1 MKHGRLIRNIAV
13 GLLAV
18 GLLVVFVYLFVSS
31 PSRRNAD
38 GRCGGVV
45 VRINAHQGGEPL
57 FLSPDGVV
65 DELTRHGIVL
75 KGRPLDSIDLRGIE
89 KTLSSLSVYE
99 QVEAFIAPSSATLQ
113 IRLKEKHP
121 LFIVQDRTGKSH
133 YVTEGRGTISVR
145 QGFATYL
152 PVVSGDLDLLYA
164 TSDVYDL
171 MAVLR
176 RDSDLVDYFGQIY
189 VDASDGIVLIPRI
202 GSTRVII
209 GKTTDW
215 EEKLR
220 KWRIFASSV
229 LPRRGMNAFA
239 YVNLD
244 YAGQVV
250 ARDRHGV
257 QGFGRDEEGELVRLD
272 AVAVSTE
279 PAAPAPAPVVAAP
292 APKAESR
299 PTSDQP
305 RQDKPKQ
312 DKPKQDKPK
321 QDKPKQDK
329 PKQDKP
335 TGTKPSPAKA
345 PTSKPTPTKQPA
357 SKPAAAR
364 PATTKSMA
372 SPKPNGN
379 PNKPPTNQ
387 SKKK

>member
-1 MKHGRLIRNIAV
+1 MKRGRLIRNMVV

-45 VRINAHQGGEPL
+45 VRIDAHQGGEPL
-57 FLSPDGVV
+57 FLSPDGIV

-99 QVEAFIAPSSATLQ
+99 QVEVFVSPSSATLQ

-152 PVVSGDLDLLYA
+152 PVVSGDLDLQYA

-176 RDSDLVDYFGQIY
+176 RDSDLVDYFGQVY

-202 GSTRVII
+202 GYTRVVI

-272 AVAVSTE
+272 AAAVSAE

-299 PTSDQP
+299 PTSDKP
-305 RQDKPKQ
+305 R
-312 DKPKQDKPK
+312 

-345 PTSKPTPTKQPA
+345 PPSKPTPTKQPA

-364 PATTKSMA
+364 PATTKSTA

>member
-1 MKHGRLIRNIAV
+1 MKRGRLIRNMAV

-45 VRINAHQGGEPL
+45 VRIDAHQGGEPL
-57 FLSPDGVV
+57 FLSPDGIV

-99 QVEAFIAPSSATLQ
+99 QVEAFVSPSSATLQ

-152 PVVSGDLDLLYA
+152 PVVSGDLDLQYA

-176 RDSDLVDYFGQIY
+176 RDSDLVDYFGQVY
-189 VDASDGIVLIPRI
+189 VDTSDGIVLIPRI
-202 GSTRVII
+202 GHTRVII

-272 AVAVSTE
+272 AVAVSAE
-279 PAAPAPAPVVAAP
+279 PAAPDPAPVVAAP

-299 PTSDQP
+299 PTSDKP
-305 RQDKPKQ
+305 R
-312 DKPKQDKPK
+312 

-345 PTSKPTPTKQPA
+345 PPSKPTSTKQPA

-364 PATTKSMA
+364 PATTKSTA

>member
-250 ARDRHGV
+250 ARDRYGV

-305 RQDKPKQ
+305 RQ

>member
-1 MKHGRLIRNIAV
+1 MKRGRLIRNIAV

-45 VRINAHQGGEPL
+45 VRIDAHQGGEPL
-57 FLSPDGVV
+57 FLSPDGIV

-99 QVEAFIAPSSATLQ
+99 KVEAFVSPSSATLQ

-152 PVVSGDLDLLYA
+152 PVVSGDLDLQYA

-176 RDSDLVDYFGQIY
+176 RDSDLVDYFGQVY
-189 VDASDGIVLIPRI
+189 VDTSDGIVLIPRI
-202 GSTRVII
+202 GHTRVII

-272 AVAVSTE
+272 AAAVSAE
-279 PAAPAPAPVVAAP
+279 PAAPAPAPVVTAP

-299 PTSDQP
+299 PTSDKP
-305 RQDKPKQ
+305 R
-312 DKPKQDKPK
+312 

-345 PTSKPTPTKQPA
+345 PPSKPTPTKQPA
-357 SKPAAAR
+357 SKPAAAK
-364 PATTKSMA
+364 PVTTKSTA

>member
-250 ARDRHGV
+250 ARDRYGV

-299 PTSDQP
+299 PTSDQL
-305 RQDKPKQ
+305 R
-312 DKPKQDKPK
+312 QDKPK

-357 SKPAAAR
+357 SKPAAAK
-364 PATTKSMA
+364 PATTKSTA
-372 SPKPNGN
+372 SPKPKGN
-379 PNKPPTNQ
+379 PNKTPTNQ

>member
-1 MKHGRLIRNIAV
+1 MKRGRLIRNMAV

-45 VRINAHQGGEPL
+45 VRIDAHQGGEPL
-57 FLSPDGVV
+57 FLSPDGIV

-99 QVEAFIAPSSATLQ
+99 QVEAFVSPSSATLQ

-152 PVVSGDLDLLYA
+152 PVVSGDLDLQYA

-176 RDSDLVDYFGQIY
+176 RDSDLVDYFGQVY

-202 GSTRVII
+202 GHTRVII

-272 AVAVSTE
+272 AVAVSAE

-299 PTSDQP
+299 PTSDKP
-305 RQDKPKQ
+305 R
-312 DKPKQDKPK
+312 

-345 PTSKPTPTKQPA
+345 PPSKPTPTKQPA

-364 PATTKSMA
+364 PATTKSTA

>member
-1 MKHGRLIRNIAV
+1 MKRGRLIRNMAV

-45 VRINAHQGGEPL
+45 VRIDAHQGGEPL
-57 FLSPDGVV
+57 FLSPDGIV

-99 QVEAFIAPSSATLQ
+99 QVEAFVSPSSATLQ

-152 PVVSGDLDLLYA
+152 PIVSGDLDLQYA

-176 RDSDLVDYFGQIY
+176 RDSDLVDYFGQVY
-189 VDASDGIVLIPRI
+189 VDTSDGIVLIPRI
-202 GSTRVII
+202 GHTRVII

-279 PAAPAPAPVVAAP
+279 PATPAPAPVVAAP

-299 PTSDQP
+299 PTSDKP
-305 RQDKPKQ
+305 R
-312 DKPKQDKPK
+312 

-345 PTSKPTPTKQPA
+345 PPSKPTPTKQPA

-364 PATTKSMA
+364 PATTKSTA

>member
-1 MKHGRLIRNIAV
+1 
-13 GLLAV
+13 
-18 GLLVVFVYLFVSS
+18 
-31 PSRRNAD
+31 
-38 GRCGGVV
+38 
-45 VRINAHQGGEPL
+45 
-57 FLSPDGVV
+57 
-65 DELTRHGIVL
+65 
-75 KGRPLDSIDLRGIE
+75 
-89 KTLSSLSVYE
+89 
-99 QVEAFIAPSSATLQ
+99 
-113 IRLKEKHP
+113 
-121 LFIVQDRTGKSH
+121 
-133 YVTEGRGTISVR
+133 
-145 QGFATYL
+145 
-152 PVVSGDLDLLYA
+152 
-164 TSDVYDL
+164 

-176 RDSDLVDYFGQIY
+176 RDSDLVDYFGQVY

-202 GSTRVII
+202 GHTRVII

-239 YVNLD
+239 YVNLN

-272 AVAVSTE
+272 AVAVSAE
-279 PAAPAPAPVVAAP
+279 PAAPASAPVVAAP

-299 PTSDQP
+299 STSDKP
-305 RQDKPKQ
+305 RQE
-312 DKPKQDKPK
+312 
-321 QDKPKQDK
+321 K

-335 TGTKPSPAKA
+335 TGTKPNPAKA
-345 PTSKPTPTKQPA
+345 PPSKPTPTKQPA

-364 PATTKSMA
+364 PATTKSTA
-372 SPKPNGN
+372 SPKPNSN

>member
-1 MKHGRLIRNIAV
+1 MKRGWLIRNMAV

-45 VRINAHQGGEPL
+45 VRIDAHQGGEPL
-57 FLSPDGVV
+57 FLSPDGIV

-99 QVEAFIAPSSATLQ
+99 QVEAFVSPSSATLQ

-152 PVVSGDLDLLYA
+152 PVVSGDLDLQYA

-176 RDSDLVDYFGQIY
+176 RDSDLVDYFGQVY
-189 VDASDGIVLIPRI
+189 VDTSDGIVLIPRI
-202 GSTRVII
+202 GHTRVVI

-272 AVAVSTE
+272 AAAVSAE
-279 PAAPAPAPVVAAP
+279 PAAPAPAPVVTAP

-299 PTSDQP
+299 PTSDKP
-305 RQDKPKQ
+305 RQE
-312 DKPKQDKPK
+312 
-321 QDKPKQDK
+321 KPKQDK

-345 PTSKPTPTKQPA
+345 PPSKPTPTKQPA

-364 PATTKSMA
+364 PATTKSTA
-372 SPKPNGN
+372 SPKPNSN

>member
-1 MKHGRLIRNIAV
+1 MKRGRLIRNMAV

-45 VRINAHQGGEPL
+45 VRIDAHQGGEPL
-57 FLSPDGVV
+57 FLSPDGIV

-99 QVEAFIAPSSATLQ
+99 QVEAFVSPSSATLQ

-121 LFIVQDRTGKSH
+121 LFIVLDRTGKSH

-152 PVVSGDLDLLYA
+152 PVVSGDLDLQYA

-176 RDSDLVDYFGQIY
+176 RDSDLVDYFGQVY

-202 GSTRVII
+202 GHTRVII

-272 AVAVSTE
+272 AVAVSAE

-299 PTSDQP
+299 PTSDKP
-305 RQDKPKQ
+305 RQE
-312 DKPKQDKPK
+312 
-321 QDKPKQDK
+321 KPKQDK

-345 PTSKPTPTKQPA
+345 PPSKSTPTKQPA

-364 PATTKSMA
+364 PATTKSTA

>member
-1 MKHGRLIRNIAV
+1 MKRGRLIRNMAV

-45 VRINAHQGGEPL
+45 VRIDAHQGGEPL
-57 FLSPDGVV
+57 FLSPDGIV

-99 QVEAFIAPSSATLQ
+99 QVEAFVSPSSATLQ

-152 PVVSGDLDLLYA
+152 PIVSGDLDLQYA

-176 RDSDLVDYFGQIY
+176 RDSDLVDYFGQVY
-189 VDASDGIVLIPRI
+189 VDTSDGIVLIPRI
-202 GSTRVII
+202 GHTRVII

-299 PTSDQP
+299 PTSDKP
-305 RQDKPKQ
+305 R
-312 DKPKQDKPK
+312 

-345 PTSKPTPTKQPA
+345 PPSKPTPTKQPA

-364 PATTKSMA
+364 PATTKSTA
-372 SPKPNGN
+372 SPKPNSN

>member
-1 MKHGRLIRNIAV
+1 MKRGRLIRNMAV

-45 VRINAHQGGEPL
+45 VRIDAHQGGEPL
-57 FLSPDGVV
+57 FLSPDGIV

-89 KTLSSLSVYE
+89 KILSSLSVYE
-99 QVEAFIAPSSATLQ
+99 QVEAFVSPSSATLQ

-133 YVTEGRGTISVR
+133 YVTEGRGTIPVR

-152 PVVSGDLDLLYA
+152 PVVSGDLDLQYA

-176 RDSDLVDYFGQIY
+176 RDSDLVDYFGQVY

-202 GSTRVII
+202 GHTRVII

-272 AVAVSTE
+272 AVAVSAE

-299 PTSDQP
+299 PTSDKP
-305 RQDKPKQ
+305 R
-312 DKPKQDKPK
+312 

-345 PTSKPTPTKQPA
+345 PPSKPTPTKQPA

-364 PATTKSMA
+364 PATTKSTA

>member
-1 MKHGRLIRNIAV
+1 MRRGRLIRNMAV

-45 VRINAHQGGEPL
+45 VRIDAHQGGEPL
-57 FLSPDGVV
+57 FLSPDGIV

-99 QVEAFIAPSSATLQ
+99 QVEAFVSPSSATLQ

-152 PVVSGDLDLLYA
+152 PVVSGDLDLQYA

-176 RDSDLVDYFGQIY
+176 RDSDLVDYFGQVY

-202 GSTRVII
+202 GHTRVII

-272 AVAVSTE
+272 AAAVSAE
-279 PAAPAPAPVVAAP
+279 PAAPAPAPVVTAP

-299 PTSDQP
+299 PKS
-305 RQDKPKQ
+305 DKPR
-312 DKPKQDKPK
+312 

-345 PTSKPTPTKQPA
+345 PPSKPTPTKQPA

-364 PATTKSMA
+364 PATTKSTA

>member
-1 MKHGRLIRNIAV
+1 MKRGRLIRNMAV

-45 VRINAHQGGEPL
+45 VRIDAHQGGEPL
-57 FLSPDGVV
+57 FLSPDGIV

-99 QVEAFIAPSSATLQ
+99 QVEAFVSPSSATLQ

-152 PVVSGDLDLLYA
+152 PIVSGDLDLQYA

-176 RDSDLVDYFGQIY
+176 RDSDLVDYFGQVY

-202 GSTRVII
+202 GRTRVVI

-272 AVAVSTE
+272 AAAVSTE
-279 PAAPAPAPVVAAP
+279 PAAPAPAPVVTAP

-299 PTSDQP
+299 PTSDKP
-305 RQDKPKQ
+305 RQE
-312 DKPKQDKPK
+312 
-321 QDKPKQDK
+321 KPKQDK

-335 TGTKPSPAKA
+335 TGTKSSPAKA
-345 PTSKPTPTKQPA
+345 PPSKPTPTKQPA
-357 SKPAAAR
+357 SKPAAAK
-364 PATTKSMA
+364 PATTKSTA

>member
-1 MKHGRLIRNIAV
+1 MAV
-13 GLLAV
+13 GLRAV

-45 VRINAHQGGEPL
+45 VRIDAHQGGEPL
-57 FLSPDGVV
+57 FLSPDGIV

-99 QVEAFIAPSSATLQ
+99 QVEAFVSPSSATLQ
-113 IRLKEKHP
+113 IRLKEKYP

-152 PVVSGDLDLLYA
+152 PVVSGDLDLQYA

-176 RDSDLVDYFGQIY
+176 RDSDLVDYFGQVY

-202 GSTRVII
+202 GHTRVII

-279 PAAPAPAPVVAAP
+279 PAAPAPAPVVTAP

-299 PTSDQP
+299 PTSDKP
-305 RQDKPKQ
+305 R
-312 DKPKQDKPK
+312 QDKPK

-345 PTSKPTPTKQPA
+345 PPSKPTSTKQPA
-357 SKPAAAR
+357 SKPAAR
-364 PATTKSMA
+364 PATTKSTA

>member
-1 MKHGRLIRNIAV
+1 MKRGRLIRNMAV

-45 VRINAHQGGEPL
+45 VRIDAHQGGEPL
-57 FLSPDGVV
+57 FLSPDGIV

-99 QVEAFIAPSSATLQ
+99 QVEAFVSPSSATLQ

-152 PVVSGDLDLLYA
+152 PVVSGDLDLQYA

-176 RDSDLVDYFGQIY
+176 RDSDLVDYFGQVY
-189 VDASDGIVLIPRI
+189 VDTSDGIVLIPRI
-202 GSTRVII
+202 GHTRVVI

-272 AVAVSTE
+272 AAAVSSE
-279 PAAPAPAPVVAAP
+279 PATPAPAPVVAAP
-292 APKAESR
+292 APKAESC
-299 PTSDQP
+299 PTSDKP
-305 RQDKPKQ
+305 R
-312 DKPKQDKPK
+312 

-345 PTSKPTPTKQPA
+345 PPSKPTPTKQPA
-357 SKPAAAR
+357 SRPAAAR
-364 PATTKSMA
+364 PATTKSTA

>member
-1 MKHGRLIRNIAV
+1 MKRGRLIRNMAV

-45 VRINAHQGGEPL
+45 VRIDAHQGGEPL
-57 FLSPDGVV
+57 FLSPDGIV

-152 PVVSGDLDLLYA
+152 PVVSGDLDLQYA

-176 RDSDLVDYFGQIY
+176 RDSDLMDYFGQVY

-202 GSTRVII
+202 GHTRVII

-272 AVAVSTE
+272 AVAVSAE

-299 PTSDQP
+299 PTSDKP
-305 RQDKPKQ
+305 RQE
-312 DKPKQDKPK
+312 
-321 QDKPKQDK
+321 KPKQDK

-345 PTSKPTPTKQPA
+345 PPSKPTPTKQPA
-357 SKPAAAR
+357 SKSAAAK
-364 PATTKSMA
+364 PATTKSTA

>member
-1 MKHGRLIRNIAV
+1 MKRGGLIRNMAV

-45 VRINAHQGGEPL
+45 VRIDAHQGGEPL
-57 FLSPDGVV
+57 FLSPDGIV

-99 QVEAFIAPSSATLQ
+99 QVEAFVSPSSATLQ

-152 PVVSGDLDLLYA
+152 PVVSGDLDLKYA

-176 RDSDLVDYFGQIY
+176 RDSDLVDYFGQVY

-202 GSTRVII
+202 GHTRVVI

-250 ARDRHGV
+250 ARDRYGV

-272 AVAVSTE
+272 AVAVSAE

-299 PTSDQP
+299 PTSDKP
-305 RQDKPKQ
+305 R
-312 DKPKQDKPK
+312 QDKPK

-335 TGTKPSPAKA
+335 TGTKPSPTKA
-345 PTSKPTPTKQPA
+345 PPSKPTPTKQPA

-364 PATTKSMA
+364 PATTKSTA

>member
-1 MKHGRLIRNIAV
+1 MKRGRLIRNMAV

-45 VRINAHQGGEPL
+45 VRIDAHQGGEPL
-57 FLSPDGVV
+57 FLSPDGIV

-99 QVEAFIAPSSATLQ
+99 QVEAFVSPSSATLQ

-152 PVVSGDLDLLYA
+152 PVVSGDLDLQYA

-176 RDSDLVDYFGQIY
+176 RDSDLVDYFGQVY

-202 GSTRVII
+202 GRTRVVI

-272 AVAVSTE
+272 AAAVSTE
-279 PAAPAPAPVVAAP
+279 PATPAPAPVVAAP

-299 PTSDQP
+299 PTSDKP
-305 RQDKPKQ
+305 R
-312 DKPKQDKPK
+312 

-345 PTSKPTPTKQPA
+345 PPSKPTPTKQPA

-364 PATTKSMA
+364 PATTKSTA

>member
-1 MKHGRLIRNIAV
+1 MKRGRLIRNMAV

-45 VRINAHQGGEPL
+45 VRIDAHQGGEPL
-57 FLSPDGVV
+57 FLSPDGIV

-99 QVEAFIAPSSATLQ
+99 QVEAFVSPSSATLQ

-152 PVVSGDLDLLYA
+152 PVVSGDLDLQYA

-176 RDSDLVDYFGQIY
+176 RDSDLVDYFGQVY

-202 GSTRVII
+202 GHTRVII

-250 ARDRHGV
+250 ARDRYGV

-272 AVAVSTE
+272 AVAVSAE

-299 PTSDQP
+299 PTSDKP
-305 RQDKPKQ
+305 R
-312 DKPKQDKPK
+312 

-345 PTSKPTPTKQPA
+345 PPSKPTPTKQPA
-357 SKPAAAR
+357 SKPAAAK
-364 PATTKSMA
+364 PATTKSTA

>member
-1 MKHGRLIRNIAV
+1 MKRGRLIRNIAV

-75 KGRPLDSIDLRGIE
+75 KGRPLGSIDLRGIE

-152 PVVSGDLDLLYA
+152 PVVSGDLDLQYA

-176 RDSDLVDYFGQIY
+176 RDSDLVDYFGQVY

-202 GSTRVII
+202 GHTRVII

-272 AVAVSTE
+272 AAAVSAE

-299 PTSDQP
+299 STSDKP
-305 RQDKPKQ
+305 RQE
-312 DKPKQDKPK
+312 
-321 QDKPKQDK
+321 KPKQDK

-345 PTSKPTPTKQPA
+345 PPSKPTPTKQPA
-357 SKPAAAR
+357 SKSAAAR
-364 PATTKSMA
+364 SATTKSTA

>member
-1 MKHGRLIRNIAV
+1 MKRGRLIRNMAV

-45 VRINAHQGGEPL
+45 VRIDAHQGGEPL
-57 FLSPDGVV
+57 FLSPDGIV

-99 QVEAFIAPSSATLQ
+99 QVEAFVSPSSATLQ

-152 PVVSGDLDLLYA
+152 PVVSGDLDLQYA

-176 RDSDLVDYFGQIY
+176 RDSDLVDYFGQVY

-202 GSTRVII
+202 GRTRVVI

-272 AVAVSTE
+272 AVAVSAE
-279 PAAPAPAPVVAAP
+279 PAAPASAPVVAAP

-299 PTSDQP
+299 STSDKP
-305 RQDKPKQ
+305 RQE
-312 DKPKQDKPK
+312 
-321 QDKPKQDK
+321 KPKQDK

-335 TGTKPSPAKA
+335 TGTKPNPAKA
-345 PTSKPTPTKQPA
+345 PPSKPTPTKQPA
-357 SKPAAAR
+357 SKPAAAK
-364 PATTKSMA
+364 PATTKSTA
-372 SPKPNGN
+372 SPKPKGN

>member
-1 MKHGRLIRNIAV
+1 MKRGRLIRNMAV

-45 VRINAHQGGEPL
+45 VRIDAHQGGEPL
-57 FLSPDGVV
+57 FLSPDGIV

-99 QVEAFIAPSSATLQ
+99 QVEAFVSPSSATLQ

-152 PVVSGDLDLLYA
+152 PVVSGDLDLQYA

-176 RDSDLVDYFGQIY
+176 RDSDLVDYFGQVY

-202 GSTRVII
+202 GHTRVII

-250 ARDRHGV
+250 ARDRYGV

-272 AVAVSTE
+272 AVAVSAE

-299 PTSDQP
+299 PTSDKP
-305 RQDKPKQ
+305 R
-312 DKPKQDKPK
+312 

-345 PTSKPTPTKQPA
+345 PPSKPTPTKQPA

-364 PATTKSMA
+364 PATTKSTA

>member
-1 MKHGRLIRNIAV
+1 MKRGRLIRNIAV

-57 FLSPDGVV
+57 FLSPDGIV

-89 KTLSSLSVYE
+89 KILSSLSVYE
-99 QVEAFIAPSSATLQ
+99 QVEAFVSPSSATLQ

-250 ARDRHGV
+250 ARDRYGV

-272 AVAVSTE
+272 AVAVSAE

-299 PTSDQP
+299 PTSDKP
-305 RQDKPKQ
+305 R
-312 DKPKQDKPK
+312 

-345 PTSKPTPTKQPA
+345 PPSKPTPTKQPA

-364 PATTKSMA
+364 PATTKSTA

>member
-1 MKHGRLIRNIAV
+1 MKRGRLIRNMAV

-45 VRINAHQGGEPL
+45 VRIDAHQGGEPL
-57 FLSPDGVV
+57 FLSPDGIV

-99 QVEAFIAPSSATLQ
+99 QVEAFVSPSSATLQ

-133 YVTEGRGTISVR
+133 YVTEGRGTITVR

-152 PVVSGDLDLLYA
+152 PVVSGDLDLQYA

-176 RDSDLVDYFGQIY
+176 RDSDLVDYFGQVY

-202 GSTRVII
+202 GHTRVVI

-272 AVAVSTE
+272 AVAVSAE
-279 PAAPAPAPVVAAP
+279 PATPAPAPVVAAP

-299 PTSDQP
+299 PTSDKP
-305 RQDKPKQ
+305 R
-312 DKPKQDKPK
+312 

-345 PTSKPTPTKQPA
+345 PSSKLTPTKQPA

-364 PATTKSMA
+364 PATTKSTA

>member
-1 MKHGRLIRNIAV
+1 MKRGRLIRNMAV

-38 GRCGGVV
+38 GRCGDVV
-45 VRINAHQGGEPL
+45 VRIDAHQGGEPL
-57 FLSPDGVV
+57 FLSPDGIV

-99 QVEAFIAPSSATLQ
+99 QVEAFVSPSSATLQ

-152 PVVSGDLDLLYA
+152 PVVSGDLDLKYA

-176 RDSDLVDYFGQIY
+176 RDSDLVDYFGQVY

-202 GSTRVII
+202 GHTRVVI

-250 ARDRHGV
+250 ARDRYGV

-272 AVAVSTE
+272 AVAVSAE

-299 PTSDQP
+299 PTSDKP
-305 RQDKPKQ
+305 R
-312 DKPKQDKPK
+312 QDKPK

-335 TGTKPSPAKA
+335 TGTKPSPTKA
-345 PTSKPTPTKQPA
+345 PPSKPTPTKQPA

-364 PATTKSMA
+364 PATTKSTA

>member
-1 MKHGRLIRNIAV
+1 MKRGRLIRNMAV

-45 VRINAHQGGEPL
+45 VRIDAHQGGEPL
-57 FLSPDGVV
+57 FLSPDGIV

-99 QVEAFIAPSSATLQ
+99 QVEAFVSPSSATLQ
-113 IRLKEKHP
+113 IRLTEKHP

-152 PVVSGDLDLLYA
+152 PIVSGDLDLQYA

-176 RDSDLVDYFGQIY
+176 RDSDLVEYFGQVY

-202 GSTRVII
+202 GRTRVVI

-272 AVAVSTE
+272 ATAVSAE

-299 PTSDQP
+299 PTSDKP
-305 RQDKPKQ
+305 RQE
-312 DKPKQDKPK
+312 KPK

-345 PTSKPTPTKQPA
+345 PPSKPTPTKQPA
-357 SKPAAAR
+357 SKPAAK
-364 PATTKSMA
+364 PATTKSTA
-372 SPKPNGN
+372 SPKPKGN

>member
-1 MKHGRLIRNIAV
+1 MKRGRLIRNIAV

-45 VRINAHQGGEPL
+45 VRIDAYQGGEPL
-57 FLSPDGVV
+57 FLSPDGIV
-65 DELTRHGIVL
+65 DELTRHGIVF

-99 QVEAFIAPSSATLQ
+99 QVEAFIAPSSSTLQ

-152 PVVSGDLDLLYA
+152 PIVSGDLDLQYA

-176 RDSDLVDYFGQIY
+176 RDSDLVDYFGQVY

-202 GSTRVII
+202 GHTRVII

-279 PAAPAPAPVVAAP
+279 PAAPAPAPAVAAP

-299 PTSDQP
+299 PTSDKP
-305 RQDKPKQ
+305 R
-312 DKPKQDKPK
+312 

-345 PTSKPTPTKQPA
+345 PPSKPTPTKQPA
-357 SKPAAAR
+357 SKPADAR
-364 PATTKSMA
+364 PATTKSTA

>member
-1 MKHGRLIRNIAV
+1 MKRGRLIRNMAV

-45 VRINAHQGGEPL
+45 VRIDAHQGGEPL
-57 FLSPDGVV
+57 FLSPDGIV

-99 QVEAFIAPSSATLQ
+99 QVEAFVSPSSATLQ

-152 PVVSGDLDLLYA
+152 PVVSGDLDLQYA

-176 RDSDLVDYFGQIY
+176 RDSDLVDYFGQVY
-189 VDASDGIVLIPRI
+189 VDTSDGIVLIPRI
-202 GSTRVII
+202 GHTRVII

-272 AVAVSTE
+272 AVAVSAE
-279 PAAPAPAPVVAAP
+279 PAAPDPAPVVAAP

-299 PTSDQP
+299 PTSDKP
-305 RQDKPKQ
+305 R
-312 DKPKQDKPK
+312 

-335 TGTKPSPAKA
+335 TGTKPSPTKA
-345 PTSKPTPTKQPA
+345 PPSKPTPTKQPA

-364 PATTKSMA
+364 PATTKSTA

>member
-1 MKHGRLIRNIAV
+1 MKRGRLIRNMAV

-45 VRINAHQGGEPL
+45 VRIDAHQGGEPL
-57 FLSPDGVV
+57 FLSPDGIV

-99 QVEAFIAPSSATLQ
+99 QVEAFVSPSSATLQ

-152 PVVSGDLDLLYA
+152 PVVSGDLDLKYA

-176 RDSDLVDYFGQIY
+176 RDSDLVDYFGQVY

-202 GSTRVII
+202 GHTRVVI

-250 ARDRHGV
+250 ARDRYGV

-272 AVAVSTE
+272 AVAVSAE

-299 PTSDQP
+299 PTSDKP
-305 RQDKPKQ
+305 R
-312 DKPKQDKPK
+312 QDKPK

-335 TGTKPSPAKA
+335 TGTKPSPTKA
-345 PTSKPTPTKQPA
+345 PPSKPTPTKQPA

-364 PATTKSMA
+364 PATTKSTA

>member
-1 MKHGRLIRNIAV
+1 MKRGRLIRNMAV

-45 VRINAHQGGEPL
+45 VRIDAHQGGEPL
-57 FLSPDGVV
+57 FLSPDGIV

-99 QVEAFIAPSSATLQ
+99 QVEAFVSPSSATLQ

-152 PVVSGDLDLLYA
+152 PVVSGDLDLQYA

-176 RDSDLVDYFGQIY
+176 RDSDLVDYFGQVY

-202 GSTRVII
+202 GHTRVII

-272 AVAVSTE
+272 AAAVSAE

-299 PTSDQP
+299 PTSDKP
-305 RQDKPKQ
+305 R
-312 DKPKQDKPK
+312 

-345 PTSKPTPTKQPA
+345 PPSKPTPTKQPA

-364 PATTKSMA
+364 PATTKSTA

>member
-1 MKHGRLIRNIAV
+1 MKRGRLIRNMAV

-45 VRINAHQGGEPL
+45 VRIDAHQGGEPL
-57 FLSPDGVV
+57 FLSPDGIV
-65 DELTRHGIVL
+65 DELTRPGIVL

-99 QVEAFIAPSSATLQ
+99 QVEAFVSPSSATLQ
-113 IRLKEKHP
+113 IRLKEKYP

-152 PVVSGDLDLLYA
+152 PVVSGDLDLQYA

-176 RDSDLVDYFGQIY
+176 RDSDLVDYFGQVY

-202 GSTRVII
+202 GHTRVII

-215 EEKLR
+215 AEKLR
-220 KWRIFASSV
+220 KWR
-229 LPRRGMNAFA
+229 
-239 YVNLD
+239 VNLD

-250 ARDRHGV
+250 ARDRYGV

-272 AVAVSTE
+272 AVAVSAE

-299 PTSDQP
+299 PTSDKP
-305 RQDKPKQ
+305 R
-312 DKPKQDKPK
+312 

-345 PTSKPTPTKQPA
+345 PPSKPTPTKQPA
-357 SKPAAAR
+357 SKPAAK
-364 PATTKSMA
+364 PATTKSTA

>member
-1 MKHGRLIRNIAV
+1 MKRGRLIRNMAV

-18 GLLVVFVYLFVSS
+18 GLLVVFVYIFVSS

-45 VRINAHQGGEPL
+45 VRIDAHQGGEPL

-99 QVEAFIAPSSATLQ
+99 QVEAFVSPSSATLQ

-152 PVVSGDLDLLYA
+152 PVVSGDLDLQYA

-176 RDSDLVDYFGQIY
+176 RDSDLVDYFGQVY

-202 GSTRVII
+202 GHTRVII

-299 PTSDQP
+299 PTSDKP

-312 DKPKQDKPK
+312 DKPKQDKP
-321 QDKPKQDK
+321 
-329 PKQDKP
+329 
-335 TGTKPSPAKA
+335 TGSKPSPAKA
-345 PTSKPTPTKQPA
+345 PPSKPTPTKQPA
-357 SKPAAAR
+357 SKPAAAK
-364 PATTKSMA
+364 PATTKSTA
-372 SPKPNGN
+372 SPKPKGN

>member
-1 MKHGRLIRNIAV
+1 MKRGRLIRNMAV

-45 VRINAHQGGEPL
+45 VRIDAHQGGEPL
-57 FLSPDGVV
+57 FLSPDGIV

-99 QVEAFIAPSSATLQ
+99 QVEAFVSPSSATLQ

-152 PVVSGDLDLLYA
+152 PVVSGDLDLQYA

-176 RDSDLVDYFGQIY
+176 RDSDLVDYFGQVY

-202 GSTRVII
+202 GHTRVII

-272 AVAVSTE
+272 AAAVSAE
-279 PAAPAPAPVVAAP
+279 PAAPAPAPAVAAP

-299 PTSDQP
+299 PTSDKP
-305 RQDKPKQ
+305 R
-312 DKPKQDKPK
+312 

-335 TGTKPSPAKA
+335 TGTKPSPVKT
-345 PTSKPTPTKQPA
+345 PPSKPTPTKQPA

-364 PATTKSMA
+364 PATTKSTA

>member
-1 MKHGRLIRNIAV
+1 MKRGRLIRNMAV

-45 VRINAHQGGEPL
+45 VRIDAHQGGEPL
-57 FLSPDGVV
+57 FLSPDGIV

-99 QVEAFIAPSSATLQ
+99 QVEAFVSPSSATLQ

-152 PVVSGDLDLLYA
+152 PVVSGDLDLQYA

-176 RDSDLVDYFGQIY
+176 RDSDLVDYFGQVY

-202 GSTRVII
+202 GHTRVII

-272 AVAVSTE
+272 AVAVSAE
-279 PAAPAPAPVVAAP
+279 PAAPAPTPVVAAP

-299 PTSDQP
+299 PTSDKP
-305 RQDKPKQ
+305 R
-312 DKPKQDKPK
+312 

-345 PTSKPTPTKQPA
+345 PPSKPTPTKQPA
-357 SKPAAAR
+357 SKPAAAK
-364 PATTKSMA
+364 PATTKSTA
-372 SPKPNGN
+372 SPKPHGN

>member
-1 MKHGRLIRNIAV
+1 MKRGRLIRNIAV

-38 GRCGGVV
+38 GRCEGVV
-45 VRINAHQGGEPL
+45 VRIDAHQGGEPL
-57 FLSPDGVV
+57 FLSPDGIV

-99 QVEAFIAPSSATLQ
+99 KVEAFVSPSSATLQ

-152 PVVSGDLDLLYA
+152 PVVSGDLDLQYA

-176 RDSDLVDYFGQIY
+176 RDSDLVDYFGQVY

-202 GSTRVII
+202 GCTRVVV

-279 PAAPAPAPVVAAP
+279 PEVPAPAPVVAAP

-299 PTSDQP
+299 PTSDKP
-305 RQDKPKQ
+305 RQ

-345 PTSKPTPTKQPA
+345 PPSKPTPTKQPA
-357 SKPAAAR
+357 SKPAAAK
-364 PATTKSMA
+364 PAATKSTA

>member
-1 MKHGRLIRNIAV
+1 MKRGRLIRNMAV

-45 VRINAHQGGEPL
+45 VRIDAHQGGEPL
-57 FLSPDGVV
+57 FLSPDGIV

-99 QVEAFIAPSSATLQ
+99 QVEAFVSPSSATLQ

-152 PVVSGDLDLLYA
+152 PIVSGDLDLQYA

-176 RDSDLVDYFGQIY
+176 RDSDLVDYFGQVY

-202 GSTRVII
+202 GHTRVII

-272 AVAVSTE
+272 AAAVSAE
-279 PAAPAPAPVVAAP
+279 PAAPAPAPAVAAP

-299 PTSDQP
+299 PTSDKP
-305 RQDKPKQ
+305 R
-312 DKPKQDKPK
+312 

-345 PTSKPTPTKQPA
+345 PPSKPTPTKQPA

>member
-1 MKHGRLIRNIAV
+1 MKRGRLIRNMAV

-45 VRINAHQGGEPL
+45 VRIDAHQGGEPL
-57 FLSPDGVV
+57 FLSPDGIV

-99 QVEAFIAPSSATLQ
+99 QVEAFVSPSSATLQ

-133 YVTEGRGTISVR
+133 YVTDGRGTISVR

-152 PVVSGDLDLLYA
+152 PVVSGDLDLKYA

-176 RDSDLVDYFGQIY
+176 RDSDLVDYFGQVY

-202 GSTRVII
+202 GHTRVII

-229 LPRRGMNAFA
+229 LPRRGVNAFA

-272 AVAVSTE
+272 AVAVSAE

-299 PTSDQP
+299 PTSDKP
-305 RQDKPKQ
+305 R
-312 DKPKQDKPK
+312 

-345 PTSKPTPTKQPA
+345 PPSKPTPTKQPA

-364 PATTKSMA
+364 PATTKSTA

>member
-1 MKHGRLIRNIAV
+1 MKRGRLIRNMAV

-45 VRINAHQGGEPL
+45 VRIDAHQGGEPL
-57 FLSPDGVV
+57 FLSPDGIV

-89 KTLSSLSVYE
+89 QTLSSLSVYE
-99 QVEAFIAPSSATLQ
+99 QVEAFVSPSSATLQ

-152 PVVSGDLDLLYA
+152 PVVSGDLDLQYA

-176 RDSDLVDYFGQIY
+176 RDSDLVDYFGQVY

-202 GSTRVII
+202 GHTRVII

-272 AVAVSTE
+272 AAAVSAE

-299 PTSDQP
+299 PTSDKP
-305 RQDKPKQ
+305 R
-312 DKPKQDKPK
+312 

-345 PTSKPTPTKQPA
+345 PPSKPTPTKQPA

-364 PATTKSMA
+364 PATTKSTA